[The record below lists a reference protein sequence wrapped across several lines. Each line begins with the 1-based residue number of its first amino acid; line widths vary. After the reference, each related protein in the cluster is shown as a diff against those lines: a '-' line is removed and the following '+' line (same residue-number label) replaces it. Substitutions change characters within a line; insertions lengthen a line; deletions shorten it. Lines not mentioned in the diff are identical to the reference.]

1 MMSHLTIDSI
11 HFQPSNKKTS
21 SRSPGVLTDSFPEK
35 AMREPPSDSHKSCAR
50 LEEVEPKSC
59 CWIPVIFPDD
69 QTWSRKNPQFYRIQ
83 KGRLKYIYIYLP
95 YTSRWLMFFVCRQIS
110 RKILHCSIDLSFCW
124 PVLVVSFHGI
134 CEGQKLFFLIMGI

>member
-1 MMSHLTIDSI
+1 MVT
-11 HFQPSNKKTS
+11 KK
-21 SRSPGVLTDSFPEK
+21 SPIL
-35 AMREPPSDSHKSCAR
+35 SDSERTFK
-50 LEEVEPKSC
+50 
-59 CWIPVIFPDD
+59 I
-69 QTWSRKNPQFYRIQ
+69 
-83 KGRLKYIYIYLP
+83 YIYIYLP